1 MLDDGTISFFF
12 CKLHVCIHL
21 RSVCTNYDFLYW
33 SAHTVHLNVDTLPQ
47 PQRLCGLENKNQTLF
62 LGPPECTRKL
72 QVYV

>member
-1 MLDDGTISFFF
+1 MTEQFHFFF
-12 CKLHVCIHL
+12 A
-21 RSVCTNYDFLYW
+21 NYMYVYTYDLYAQTMIFLYW